1 MVYAFDSLESL
12 SQKTQSMK
20 KVIILGHFAFGKTEV
35 NGQTIK
41 TKIISQALTSQL
53 GASEVSFADT
63 HGRWRFLMRL
73 PLSIFK
79 VLKNG
84 QNIVMMPAYKGIL
97 LITPLLVCL
106 NVFFHRHLHYVV
118 IGGWLP
124 NYTRRFSLLRA
135 CLKRFNGIYVETSS
149 MQKELG
155 AQEFKNVYV
164 MPNCKS
170 LTILPKEQLQYAQS
184 VPYKLCTFSRVIKEK
199 GIEDAVK
206 AVNECNTRLGKTTFT
221 LDIYGQ
227 IEQEEWFCNLMSD
240 QPETIRYKGV
250 IPFYETTNILKDYC
264 ALLFPTYY
272 KGEAFA
278 GTLIDALAAGLPT
291 IASDWHSNPELII
304 EEETGILFPTHDID
318 ALVHI
323 LIEIASHP
331 EQILNM
337 KEKCIFHADKYKPEN
352 VIQILTQN
360 LST

>member
-12 SQKTQSMK
+12 SQKKQSMK
-20 KVIILGHFAFGKTEV
+20 KVILLGHFAFGKNEI

-41 TKIISQALTSQL
+41 TKIISQALVDQL
-53 GASEVSFADT
+53 GASEVGLADT

-84 QNIVMMPAYKGIL
+84 QNIVMMPAYKGIH

-124 NYTRRFSLLRA
+124 DYARRFPLLRA

-149 MQKELG
+149 MQKELD

-170 LTILPKEQLQYAQS
+170 LTIVPKEQLQHGQPA
-184 VPYKLCTFSRVIKEK
+184 PYKLCTFSRVIKEK

-206 AVNECNTRLGKTTFT
+206 AVNECNTRLGKTNFT

-227 IEQEEWFCNLMSD
+227 IEQKEWFDSLMRNQS
-240 QPETIRYKGV
+240 ETIRYKGI
-250 IPFYETTNILKDYC
+250 IPFNETTDVLKDYF

-278 GTLIDALAAGLPT
+278 GTLIDALAAGIPT
-291 IASDWHSNPELII
+291 IASDWHSNPDLVI
-304 EEETGILFPTHDID
+304 EGETGILFPTHDID
-318 ALVHI
+318 ALIHI
-323 LIEIASHP
+323 LIEMSNHP
-331 EQILNM
+331 ERLLNM
-337 KEKCIFHADKYKPEN
+337 KEKCIIHAEKYKPEN
-352 VIQILTQN
+352 VIQVLIQKL
-360 LST
+360 